1 MKLNPSCCP
10 ERISK
15 GRYISMPLTYTMFS
29 SKLPPRTLYCELSSL
44 LLLTPAC
51 VAITAS
57 MLPPEAS
64 GARRFCLVSICW
76 MVPVCRR
83 RSVTL
88 TSPSSKFIGGKVMF
102 RLIFPCGRTNF
113 RLRVWYP
120 SMEKMTVT
128 LSRLSNFSEY
138 LPFRLLTVPIAVPS
152 NRIVANSIGLPF
164 SSVTVPPILTV
175 FWARAGVENSI
186 IRAVSNQ
193 KCLILFL

>member
-1 MKLNPSCCP
+1 
-10 ERISK
+10 
-15 GRYISMPLTYTMFS
+15 MPLTYTMFS

-51 VAITAS
+51 VAITG
-57 MLPPEAS
+57 LLCFRPKRL
-64 GARRFCLVSICW
+64 GARRILLGFYLLDGSGL
-76 MVPVCRR
+76 PA
-83 RSVTL
+83 TL
-88 TSPSSKFIGGKVMF
+88 CYAHFTQFKVHPGGKVMF

-193 KCLILFL
+193 KCLIPFL